1 MHANHTP
8 GPWFADSSFV
18 GSHSIDRFFI
28 KCNSK
33 DLPNGVAEAEANARL
48 IAAAPDLLAALRAC
62 VRAYD
67 ESVPVDQRWTTGTN
81 LVPDWYAAARAAI
94 ARATEPTDD
103 QFMAALG
110 PCGK

>member
-1 MHANHTP
+1 MQTNHTP

-48 IAAAPDLLAALRAC
+48 IATAPDLLAALQTCA
-62 VRAYD
+62 RAYED
-67 ESVPVDQRWTTGTN
+67 SVPADQKWTLGTN
-81 LVPDWYAAARAAI
+81 LAPDWYKFARAAI
-94 ARATEPTDD
+94 ARATGPTDD
-103 QFMAALG
+103 QFLAALG

>member
-48 IAAAPDLLAALRAC
+48 IAAAPDLLSALR
-62 VRAYD
+62 
-67 ESVPVDQRWTTGTN
+67 EIVDHFQRTGDPT
-81 LVPDWYAAARAAI
+81 LGDMAPRARAAI